1 MYNKLSVKDFI
12 RELYYDNISPQDRG
26 VIKGSRL
33 QKLMGLISTDE
44 EILSEKLSGEE
55 KHLFLEYANS
65 WSEALAI
72 CEEEKFIIG
81 FRLGAQFTFDTFA
94 RDKALT
100 EGLLKE

>member
-1 MYNKLSVKDFI
+1 MESFI

-44 EILSEKLSGEE
+44 ETLSEKLTGEE

-65 WSEALAI
+65 WSEVLAI
-72 CEEEKFIIG
+72 CEEDKFIIG

-94 RDKALT
+94 CDEALT
-100 EGLLKE
+100 KDLLKE